1 MPTKWVAQYT
11 HQKLKKRKTWQDGYV
26 MASEGVGGK
35 GKASLFSEDGKYLD
49 EHFVRVEPDS
59 EYEFDK
65 FLVMVEAP
73 ADGGSALAPAPA
85 PPVLPAQKKRRT
97 AGLGKVGKPLLRAH
111 AAAAP
116 AVRAQPAA
124 VAAAAPRAQLS
135 IAPRPVA
142 AAAAAPRAPDGGA
155 RFDLVEVPSGG
166 RTAAQIVSFLAS
178 RFPSLAIPPHLRGV
192 CAAAGGAAPSAA
204 PSADDRQLPASPRR
218 LSAELAVQ
226 PAVQRRGS
234 SSSSS

>member
-73 ADGGSALAPAPA
+73 AEGGSAPAPAPA
-85 PPVLPAQKKRRT
+85 PPVLPA
-97 AGLGKVGKPLLRAH
+97 
-111 AAAAP
+111 
-116 AVRAQPAA
+116 
-124 VAAAAPRAQLS
+124 
-135 IAPRPVA
+135 
-142 AAAAAPRAPDGGA
+142 
-155 RFDLVEVPSGG
+155 PSP
-166 RTAAQIVSFLAS
+166 SS
-178 RFPSLAIPPHLRGV
+178 RGPS
-192 CAAAGGAAPSAA
+192 
-204 PSADDRQLPASPRR
+204 
-218 LSAELAVQ
+218 
-226 PAVQRRGS
+226 
-234 SSSSS
+234 